1 MEWQWLFSKLQKGW
15 QFFFNALLK
24 YQLCQKYFTDI
35 QKNLFQAQQKIYI
48 RYVKMKKLCKNYDN
62 VKNNIFQ
69 FDLTSLWFS
78 NYWRTSNQN
87 ICQISNTH
95 TLNVP
100 VQISF
105 LEYINPK
112 KKSYWIIKPLH
123 QIYSLNNISKIV
135 IFLPH

>member
-1 MEWQWLFSKLQKGW
+1 MT
-15 QFFFNALLK
+15 LLK
-24 YQLCQKYFTDI
+24 ITEGMTVFLMHCWNINYA
-35 QKNLFQAQQKIYI
+35 KNILQIYKKICFKHSKKFI
-48 RYVKMKKLCKNYDN
+48 SGMLKWKKLCKNYDN